1 MFVETHLAWPLAAAE
16 LKPALELVLSLA
28 RADMTVLLLH
38 DDAAGALFPALGQGI
53 DDATCALVGSHRP
66 GADTIGMALSE
77 RRRIVVRD
85 AWRKEESLSQLAH
98 TIGFRAIE
106 VVPLIGL
113 ERQPLGVLAM
123 MFRNSHT
130 CRRRSAR
137 RIEQCASMLGVAVQH
152 ARRRAEAE
160 RAKELAEQA
169 GRTKVQFFARM
180 SHELRTPLQSIAGY
194 VELLRAGAVEPLT
207 PALARVLARVHDSE
221 EVLVHVIDDLITF
234 SRLESGHVTY
244 RIGTVAAEE
253 ALRICQSV
261 IGPLAVDHGVNF
273 EVADCP
279 GMFVAADGDKLKQIL
294 VNLAAN
300 ATKVSPRGGTVR
312 LACVVEADM
321 VRFDVSDE
329 GPGIPPDKLREIFEP
344 YVQLGSGDRL
354 GGTGLGLTIS
364 RDFAAGMRGQ
374 LTVESSLGHG
384 AVFSLRLPR
393 AAHETIRPSPDVVR
407 AASPTL

>member
-16 LKPALELVLSLA
+16 LKPALELVLALA

-38 DDAAGALFPALGQGI
+38 DDAAGTLFPAIGFGI
-53 DDATCALVGSHRP
+53 DDAKCALVGSHRP
-66 GADTIGMALSE
+66 GADTFGIALSE
-77 RRRIVVRD
+77 RRRVVVRD
-85 AWRKEESLSQLAH
+85 AWRDKPLAH
-98 TIGFRAIE
+98 LAHKIGFRAIE
-106 VVPLIGL
+106 VIPLISL
-113 ERQPLGVLAM
+113 ERQPVGVLAM
-123 MFRNSHT
+123 MFRSAHT
-130 CRRRSAR
+130 SRRSSQR
-137 RIEQCASMLGVAVQH
+137 LVEQCASLVVVAVQH

-160 RAKELAEQA
+160 RARELAEQA

-244 RIGTVAAEE
+244 RINTVAAEE

-261 IGPLAVDHGVNF
+261 IGPLAADHGVSF
-273 EVADCP
+273 EVAECP
-279 GMFVAADGDKLKQIL
+279 GTFVAADGDKLKQIL

-312 LACVVEADM
+312 LSCVVESDM
-321 VRFDVSDE
+321 VRFDVSDN
-329 GPGIPPDKLREIFEP
+329 GPGIPADKIREIFEP
-344 YVQLGSGDRL
+344 YVQLGTNDRL

-374 LTVESSLGHG
+374 LSVNSTIGHG
-384 AVFSLRLPR
+384 SVFSLRLPK
-393 AAHETIRPSPDVVR
+393 AAVDALRPSADIAR

>member
-1 MFVETHLAWPLAAAE
+1 
-16 LKPALELVLSLA
+16 
-28 RADMTVLLLH
+28 
-38 DDAAGALFPALGQGI
+38 
-53 DDATCALVGSHRP
+53 
-66 GADTIGMALSE
+66 
-77 RRRIVVRD
+77 
-85 AWRKEESLSQLAH
+85 
-98 TIGFRAIE
+98 
-106 VVPLIGL
+106 
-113 ERQPLGVLAM
+113 
-123 MFRNSHT
+123 
-130 CRRRSAR
+130 
-137 RIEQCASMLGVAVQH
+137 
-152 ARRRAEAE
+152 
-160 RAKELAEQA
+160 
-169 GRTKVQFFARM
+169 M

-244 RIGTVAAEE
+244 RIGPVAAEE

-261 IGPLAVDHGVNF
+261 IGPLASDHGVTF
-273 EVADCP
+273 EVAECP
-279 GMFVAADGDKLKQIL
+279 GTFVAADGDKLKQIL

-312 LACVVEADM
+312 LSCTLDGGGM
-321 VRFDVSDE
+321 VRFDVSDN
-329 GPGIPPDKLREIFEP
+329 GPGIPADKLRDIFEP

-374 LTVESSLGHG
+374 LSVASTLGTG
-384 AVFSLRLPR
+384 SVFTLRLPQ
-393 AAHETIRPSPDVVR
+393 APTEAIRPSPDVLR